1 MKTIHPVLLELAVNL
16 KDFDYN
22 RIAEL
27 YVLYKKK
34 RSDIVSDVRR
44 WLDDGIIE
52 GRSLSQYTYGAYVHI
67 SSKHWIELLRNVE
80 TVKYRRL
87 SYDYGY
93 RSSYDKH
100 VETLH
105 QFIMAFHEFLQTGK
119 VAKKL
124 PELDITPLFSYD
136 MWMKKHIFEIIRHPG
151 CTKFAQAMNQNV
163 LGWLFN
169 NIIKL
174 EWRILLNPVSPETIR
189 SVYIDNPSIPSISR
203 NEYLNAFLY
212 EYEVLHN
219 GNLREIKS
227 KLPDGYREPAIS
239 GAIELFDGNHEQ
251 AFRLF
256 SADLKQQAN
265 IAYHNPLFAFFY
277 GLSIGMTGSDAAL
290 KVGEKLLK
298 NKVVASSSNYYPLL
312 VVLHHFLRG
321 DAADFVKAYPPQ
333 IEWDNLSSLLCI
345 LFVKHYKLLPT
356 AMQLEPWAERFVL
369 NRNSNM
375 LKLLFAD
382 DFPSIKPMAQ
392 LLREQTGLLK
402 PLMPPVR
409 KLEDWER
416 VIDKV
421 MKNME
426 QEKKKKTSSKR
437 PEENVERIIYL
448 INMEHLELQPKLQKS
463 KDGGVTW
470 SKGRNV
476 AMNRFAACQEPAM
489 TQQDVRVANQIQM
502 SAWYGDNKYYLEGPL
517 AVAELVGSQVVF
529 DDTTNQR
536 IDIVEE
542 PLQLLVQPEKDGFKV
557 KSNVEVKKMTGSVFI
572 KQEGDKQLTI
582 VRADERQ
589 RTILKLLVEVKKFPA
604 ESKQQ
609 LTKMLE
615 TLSINFTVMSPLL
628 KNSQELKTVKSSPI
642 IIVQLAPTE
651 GQQYQA
657 SLAVKP
663 FGTHPP
669 YQRPAQGME
678 VVSTTI
684 NGERVQTERNMKKEK
699 ANLNELLDLL
709 SQFDNAAISDESWML
724 DTQQALQMLDIIRQ
738 HQDICCVEWPKGVR
752 MRVVKPMLTPDN
764 LKLKIS
770 SAGQWFELEG
780 DVQIDKKTKIKMAEL
795 MAMLSASSE
804 GNFVRLSDDEYVA
817 LSEQLRRQLQALDKV
832 LAGRGK
838 QLKVAQ
844 VNGMQLSALEEL
856 GVQMEADK
864 KFRKMLDKIKEA
876 GKKEFKVPANIHA
889 ELRPYQLTGYEWM
902 SRLAWWGA
910 GACLADDMGLG
921 KTLQAIT
928 LMQSRAQ
935 QGPQL
940 VVVPTSLLHNW
951 QQELKRFAP
960 ALNAR
965 NLNQPGADRAAIV
978 NSAVEADIVISTYG
992 LLVTEGKLLA
1002 SRTWTTIVLD
1012 EAHSIKNKETQTS
1025 KGAMELKADFR
1036 LLLTGTPLQN
1046 HLSEIWNLFQ
1056 FANPGLLGSFKQFAE
1071 RFIIPVERD
1080 HDKDRQRLLKRLISP
1095 FLLRRTKDEVLDEL
1109 PEKTEITLRV
1119 ELSPEEKAL
1128 YDNLRQQAIAN
1139 IEEGGNTPMQTLAEI
1154 TKLRQ
1159 AACHPKLINPKLK
1172 LSSSKTQAFLELVDT
1187 LRSGGHRVLVFSQF
1201 TSHLALIR
1209 EELDS
1214 KEVPYL
1220 YLDGSHSPAQR
1231 NKLVQQFQTGD
1242 MPLFL
1247 ISLKAGGLGLNL
1259 TAADYVIHLD
1269 PWWNPAIED
1278 QASDRAH
1285 RIGQERP
1292 VTVYRIIAADTIE
1305 EKIIRL
1311 HQNKRSMA
1319 DALLQDA
1326 DMHAQISAEDVAK
1339 LLRESVEEIG

>member
-1 MKTIHPVLLELAVNL
+1 MKNIHPVLLELAVNL
-16 KDFDYN
+16 RDFDYN

-27 YVLYKKK
+27 YVRHKKS
-34 RSDIVSDVRR
+34 RSNIEQDVRR
-44 WLDDGIIE
+44 WLNNGILE
-52 GRSLSQYTYGAYVHI
+52 GRNLSKYSYGAYVHV

-80 TVKYRRL
+80 KVTYRNQN
-87 SYDYGY
+87 YGFGY
-93 RSSYDKH
+93 ISSYDMH
-100 VETLH
+100 AEVVQ
-105 QFIMAFHEFLQTGK
+105 QFVKAFHEFLHTGK
-119 VAKKL
+119 VSKNLA
-124 PELDITPLFSYD
+124 ELDITPLFHYN
-136 MWMKKHIFEIIRHPG
+136 MWMKRHIVEIIRNPE
-151 CTKFAQAMNQNV
+151 CTKFAQSMNQELLTWIFDNV
-163 LGWLFN
+163 FLQD
-169 NIIKL
+169 
-174 EWRILLNPVSPETIR
+174 WRMLTNSISTEAFRN
-189 SVYIDNPSIPSISR
+189 VYVDNPSVPSHLR
-203 NEYLNAFLY
+203 NEFLNAFLY
-212 EYEVLHN
+212 EYEVLRS
-219 GNLREIKS
+219 GNLSDIKA
-227 KLPDGYREPAIS
+227 KLPDNFRETALTA
-239 GAIELFDGNHEQ
+239 AIELFNGNHEQ

-256 SADLKQQAN
+256 TLDIKQLGAT
-265 IAYHNPLFAFFY
+265 AYLNPLFNFFY
-277 GLSIGMTGSDAAL
+277 GLSIGLTGNDAAH
-290 KVGEKLLK
+290 KAGERLLK
-298 NKVVASSSNYYPLL
+298 SKSVTSSSIAYPLVL
-312 VVLHHFLRG
+312 VLRHFLRG
-321 DAADFVKAYPPQ
+321 DAAEYVKANPPQ
-333 IEWDNLSSLLCI
+333 IEWNELSALLCV
-345 LFVKHYKLLPT
+345 LFVKHYKLLRNP
-356 AMQLEPWAERFVL
+356 MQLEPWAERLVTSGNL
-369 NRNSNM
+369 NM
-375 LKLLFAD
+375 LKLLYAD
-382 DFPSIKPMAQ
+382 DFMSLKSAAPQ
-392 LLREQTGLLK
+392 LRQQTGLLK
-402 PLMPPVR
+402 PLMPAVR
-409 KLEDWER
+409 QLEDWER
-416 VIDKV
+416 IIDQV

-426 QEKKKKTSSKR
+426 QEKKKKTSTK
-437 PEENVERIIYL
+437 NADVDVERIIYL
-448 INMEHLELQPKLQKS
+448 INLKDLSLLPKLQKS

-476 AMNRFAACQEPAM
+476 AMNRFAACQETAM
-489 TQQDVRVANQIQM
+489 TQQDVRVANCIET
-502 SAWYGDNKYYLEGPL
+502 SSWYGASKYYLGGSR
-517 AVAELVGSQVVF
+517 AIAELVGSQAVF
-529 DDTTNQR
+529 DEITNQR
-536 IDIVEE
+536 VEIVEE
-542 PLQLLVQPEKDGFKV
+542 PLQLLVQPEENGFRV
-557 KSNVEVKKMTGSVFI
+557 KSNVDVAKMSGYVFLRR
-572 KQEGDKQLTI
+572 EGDKQITI
-582 VRADERQ
+582 VRANERQ
-589 RTILKLLVEVKKFPA
+589 KTILKLLIEVGKFPS

-628 KNSQELKTVKSSPI
+628 KNSQELKTIKSSPI

-651 GQQYQA
+651 GQMFQS

-669 YQRPAQGME
+669 YQRPARGME

-684 NGERVQTERNMKKEK
+684 NGERVQTERDIKKEK
-699 ANLNELLDLL
+699 ANLSQLLDLL
-709 SQFDNAAISDESWML
+709 TQFENAATSDESWLL
-724 DTQQALQMLDIIRQ
+724 DTQQTLQLLDIIRQ

-764 LKLKIS
+764 LKLSIS

-795 MAMLSASSE
+795 MAMLADSE

-864 KFRKMLDKIKEA
+864 KFRKLLDRIKEA
-876 GKKEFKVPANIHA
+876 GKKDFKVPANIHA
-889 ELRPYQLTGYEWM
+889 ELRPYQLTGYQWM

-928 LMQSRAQ
+928 LMQARAQ
-935 QGPQL
+935 HGPQL
-940 VVVPTSLLHNW
+940 VIVPTSLLHNW

-965 NLNQPGADRAAIV
+965 NLNQPGADRDDIVKAAGP
-978 NSAVEADIVISTYG
+978 ADIVISTYG

-1080 HDKDRQRLLKRLISP
+1080 HDKERQRMLKRLLSP

-1139 IEEGGNTPMQTLAEI
+1139 IEEGGNSAMQTLAEI

-1159 AACHPKLINPKLK
+1159 AACHPRLINPKLK
-1172 LSSSKTQAFLELVDT
+1172 LDSSKTQAFLELVDT

-1209 EELDS
+1209 EQLDS
-1214 KEVPYL
+1214 HEIPFL

-1326 DMHAQISAEDVAK
+1326 DMHAQISAEDVVK
-1339 LLRESVEEIG
+1339 LLRESVEAIGL